1 MDVAEA
7 NSLPQQLQTRGEAA
21 AAGGRPGR
29 RAWHRQTRGRV
40 THTLPDHK
48 PQGTVR
54 NCSLVGARTGSGA
67 LRAAPP
73 RGHLGDAAAP
83 RAALLTA

>member
-48 PQGTVR
+48 PQGTGR
-54 NCSLVGARTGSGA
+54 NCSLVGPGPGA
-67 LRAAPP
+67 EPSERLR
-73 RGHLGDAAAP
+73 RGGIWAT
-83 RAALLTA
+83 LLLPVLPY